1 MSDWGGT
8 DAESLKKRID
18 NIFMDDGNIPVAQ
31 YRTKLVS
38 LTTDGAS
45 VNTGHISGL
54 MTRFAANRE
63 WLVKMHC
70 INHLVEL
77 AVKAPLKES
86 KFKDIDDFYSSN
98 FYLLRDSG
106 KIKSSLKITCE
117 ALGIQHYSL
126 PKMSGT
132 RFIGHRRRA
141 FRTLLNMWPA
151 FIMAYSNVV
160 SDNKTRAETKAKVE
174 DLLRKFEHYR
184 YISLKCLYLDLLE
197 RTVPA
202 SKIFEGERLLPFEI
216 KMSIQTTLADITE
229 LLDDDY
235 DDLDSH
241 LQRFWPSENEEGEL
255 ILESEHNSPMDK
267 SRKIENRKPVKIPF
281 LE

>member
-1 MSDWGGT
+1 
-8 DAESLKKRID
+8 
-18 NIFMDDGNIPVAQ
+18 
-31 YRTKLVS
+31 
-38 LTTDGAS
+38 
-45 VNTGHISGL
+45 
-54 MTRFAANRE
+54 
-63 WLVKMHC
+63 
-70 INHLVEL
+70 
-77 AVKAPLKES
+77 
-86 KFKDIDDFYSSN
+86 
-98 FYLLRDSG
+98 
-106 KIKSSLKITCE
+106 
-117 ALGIQHYSL
+117 
-126 PKMSGT
+126 MSGT

-141 FRTLLNMWPA
+141 IRTLLNMWPA

-255 ILESEHNSPMDK
+255 ILESEYNSPMDK